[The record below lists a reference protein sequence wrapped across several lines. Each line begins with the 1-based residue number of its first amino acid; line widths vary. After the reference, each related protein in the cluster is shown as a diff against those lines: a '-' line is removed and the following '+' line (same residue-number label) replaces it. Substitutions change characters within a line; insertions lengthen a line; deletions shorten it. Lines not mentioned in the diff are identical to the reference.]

1 MKSDLYK
8 HKVQDISLARQKDLF
23 IPKFLFVSR
32 HDKRQAILEVN
43 KLHELF
49 LPAEESFGA
58 YVLKLESAPIVLE
71 DTDPIT
77 SEVTVHYVYEYKDLY
92 NLFLKDFSQRVD
104 AAKLAIKLK
113 YWDIN
118 QNYFLNT
125 YKPIEKIK

>member
-43 KLHELF
+43 KLHPIF

-58 YVLKLESAPIVLE
+58 YVLMLESKPVSLE
-71 DTDPIT
+71 DTDPISGET
-77 SEVTVHYVYEYKDLY
+77 EVHLVSDYDTLY
-92 NLFLKDFSQRVD
+92 ALFLKDFSQRIEL
-104 AAKLAIKLK
+104 AKKVIKPK

-118 QNYFLNT
+118 PQYFVNT
-125 YKPIEKIK
+125 YKPLEKE